1 MPVDLSQL
9 RLAARESRIDWA
21 PGETVH
27 SGLSELQA
35 RSRLGAEPPG
45 GAATLLQREET
56 AAAKLNSEGAH
67 VMPASTAKLPA
78 KFDWRAASG
87 ANLVSPVRD
96 QAGCGS
102 CVAFGAVAVLE
113 SMVLITAKQPK
124 LSVDLSEAFV
134 FFCLGPKNGAGR
146 CPEGGWWPDDALAA
160 MKAAGVSDEA
170 NYRYTDDNQPCRRG
184 SDWKSRLT
192 TFSTWTRKTSVA
204 SMKTH
209 LSTVGPM
216 TACFTVYE
224 DFFYFYTGGVYT
236 FRKKTAGDIVG
247 GHCVQIVGYD
257 DANKCWIAKNSWG
270 TGWGEEGYF
279 RIAYGSAGIDAEM
292 WGIDGTVKSA
302 LIRST
307 LRVVA
312 AGAGQVWHTK
322 RSAKGSWT
330 TAVERLDA
338 GTAGDPGRFSMV
350 TAAASINRLHVVG
363 LVGGQ
368 PWYTRQR
375 TGSGWSA
382 WARPSSTRPS
392 SMSPPAAV
400 SCAATGDTLHLAAL
414 SGGAIWHTLRS
425 AEGTWQSAW
434 SRVSPVGGGPGSFSA
449 LSCVAV
455 KSQPSVISIAG
466 GVLWLTSRAKD
477 GTWSAP
483 KRVTA
488 SAGVPPGPFTA
499 LSSATVD
506 GLLNLVAL
514 SGGRPWHLERNA
526 DGEWGRWQEITS
538 ASTSAPTS
546 FGAIACVD
554 VGASLQIVC
563 LAAGVP
569 WFTMRAADGTWRP
582 SFGDVGRQLTG
593 EPDLESLDLA

>member
-9 RLAARESRIDWA
+9 RLAARESMIDWA
-21 PGETVH
+21 PGETAH

-45 GAATLLQREET
+45 GAATLLQREQT
-56 AAAKLNSEGAH
+56 AAAKLTAAGAH
-67 VMPASTAKLPA
+67 QMPASAAKVPA
-78 KFDWRAASG
+78 KFDWRSVSG
-87 ANLVSPVRD
+87 ANYVSTVRD

-113 SMVLITAKQPK
+113 SMVRITAKQPR

-134 FFCLGPKNGAGR
+134 FFCLGPKSGAGR
-146 CPEGGWWPDDALAA
+146 CPDGGWWPDDALAA
-160 MKAAGVSDEA
+160 MKTTGVSDEA

-204 SMKTH
+204 SMKTY
-209 LSTVGPM
+209 LSTVGPLV
-216 TACFTVYE
+216 ACFTIYE

-236 FRKKTAGDIVG
+236 YRKKTAGEIIG

-257 DANKCWIAKNSWG
+257 DAKKCWIAKNSWG

-292 WGIDGTVKSA
+292 WGIDGTVKSP

-322 RSAKGSWT
+322 RSGKASWT
-330 TAVERLDA
+330 KAVERLDA
-338 GTAGDPGRFSMV
+338 GTAGDPGRFSTV

-375 TGSGWSA
+375 TGAGWSA
-382 WARPSSTRPS
+382 WAKPSSTRPS
-392 SMSPPAAV
+392 SMSASTAI
-400 SCAATGDTLHLAAL
+400 SCAATGDTLHVAAIA
-414 SGGAIWHTLRS
+414 GGAIWHTLRT
-425 AEGTWQSAW
+425 AEGKWQKAW
-434 SRVSPVGGGPGSFSA
+434 SRVSPATGGPGSFTA
-449 LSCVAV
+449 LSSVAIR
-455 KSQPSVISIAG
+455 SQPSVIGIAG
-466 GVLWLTSRAKD
+466 GALWLSSRAGD
-477 GTWSAP
+477 GSWSAP
-483 KRVTA
+483 KRVTP
-488 SAGVPPGPFTA
+488 SAGTDPGPFTA
-499 LSSATVD
+499 LSSASVD

-514 SGGRPWHLERNA
+514 SGGRPWHLERDA
-526 DGEWGRWQEITS
+526 DGDWGRWREITS

-546 FGAIACVD
+546 FGAIACAD
-554 VGASLQIVC
+554 VGASLQIVG

-569 WFTMRAADGTWRP
+569 WFTMRDAAGTWRP

-593 EPDLESLDLA
+593 EPVLESLDLA